1 MMKKFWNDDCG
12 AIVTVEV
19 ILIVTILGIGL
30 IVGLTTVRDAVN
42 SELADVAQAV
52 NNIDQSYSYSSVTGH
67 SSATSGSL
75 NLDLPDFCDTGNST
89 SGTSNSSCVE
99 VAGALGADTGK

>member
-1 MMKKFWNDDCG
+1 MTKEFWRDDCG
-12 AIVTVEV
+12 AIITVEL

-42 SELADVAQAV
+42 SEFADLAQAI
-52 NNIDQSYSYSSVTGH
+52 NNIDQSYSYSGVTGP
-67 SSATSGSL
+67 SSSTSGSV

-89 SGTSNSSCVE
+89 SPSSNSACVE